1 MEQEREMTGSKSN
14 PEYTGKGYERNGQ
27 EGTAPQPEFVRQG
40 EFLTDKNAM
49 EKTVNEELAKITDE
63 QLLPYKM
70 YLRDSGKNLS
80 LSLGALIFCIG
91 AMIFVMKTH
100 SAIPDFLAVLIA
112 LFSSFGIIGFIALL
126 VYLGFTDYFS
136 IHPLYKL
143 YRAKK
148 TIQEI
153 TDALRFNAMT
163 GKVEVKNLKQ
173 AFDLEIQN
181 LNRKK
186 EQEEED
192 RRKKFIKMEEVSK
205 AKAAMIEQ
213 AKNSKL

>member
-49 EKTVNEELAKITDE
+49 ERTVDEELAKITDE

-70 YLRDSGKNLS
+70 YFRDSAKVCALHLAGYILSAVGIVAGINLGTTS
-80 LSLGALIFCIG
+80 SLGAI
-91 AMIFVMKTH
+91 IFVT
-100 SAIPDFLAVLIA
+100 SIFGLVINIAVSILN
-112 LFSSFGIIGFIALL
+112 FIENGNLS
-126 VYLGFTDYFS
+126 VR
-136 IHPLYKL
+136 PLYKL

-148 TIQEI
+148 AFREI

-173 AFDLEIQN
+173 ACEREIQN
-181 LNRKK
+181 QKRKK
-186 EQEEED
+186 EQEEEN